1 MRGFT
6 VLRTSSRQNRL
17 SRLADM
23 MSTAWNCRNEYD
35 IAQVDVYSGAA
46 FFWAEAVCA
55 VLRRAGRP
63 YILTLHGGNLPR
75 FASRWPGRVR
85 RLLQSAHTVTA
96 PSSYLPRALQ
106 AARKDIEL
114 LPNAIDLSRYEFRH
128 RNRVKPRLVWMR
140 AFHEVYNPSLAIRT
154 LVLLQPDYPEA
165 ELLMAGPD
173 KGDGSYQAAQ
183 ALAKSLGVANR
194 VSFGGLVPKRKVPQ
208 WLSQGDIFLNT
219 PRIDN
224 TPVTVLES
232 MACGLCTVSTDV
244 GGICDL
250 VEDRA
255 TALLVPSD
263 DPAAAAAAVRELVE
277 NSTLAESISI
287 RGRRFAE
294 LLDWDVILEQWDKI
308 LARGLGRLPE
318 VPPSARTC
326 ALL

>member
-183 ALAKSLGVANR
+183 ALATSEFGTFVLLP
-194 VSFGGLVPKRKVPQ
+194 VS
-208 WLSQGDIFLNT
+208 S
-219 PRIDN
+219 
-224 TPVTVLES
+224 
-232 MACGLCTVSTDV
+232 
-244 GGICDL
+244 
-250 VEDRA
+250 
-255 TALLVPSD
+255 
-263 DPAAAAAAVRELVE
+263 
-277 NSTLAESISI
+277 
-287 RGRRFAE
+287 
-294 LLDWDVILEQWDKI
+294 
-308 LARGLGRLPE
+308 
-318 VPPSARTC
+318 
-326 ALL
+326 